1 MSDLDDRADPRRR
14 SSGSDLDLRFDSPA
28 ALEFTMKPLVTVLKF
43 AALPAILVGYVAF
56 MGSAGYCPTCVAMV
70 DWATGRASAATVV
83 SASSEAPRASESIA
97 AVAAPPEGVST
108 ETAREAGPIHRL
120 TLPAVDGGSVDLGD
134 FAGKPM
140 LIEVWA
146 TWCAPCVRLRSML
159 KAASPRLAEQATIVA
174 VSVDQGGAATVKKH
188 LASNPSPFVEVLST
202 PEFRAALAPHNPGNT
217 IPKLVYVDAA
227 GHVAGIELGGTDPK
241 WIEKRLEALR

>member
-1 MSDLDDRADPRRR
+1 MS
-14 SSGSDLDLRFDSPA
+14 A
-28 ALEFTMKPLVTVLKF
+28 ALEFTMKPMVTVLKF
-43 AALPAILVGYVAF
+43 AAIPMLLVGYVAF
-56 MGSAGYCPTCVAMV
+56 MGSNRYCPTCEAMV
-70 DWATGRASAATVV
+70 DWATGRPAASIVPV
-83 SASSEAPRASESIA
+83 SAYASTDASPKA
-97 AVAAPPEGVST
+97 GPGNASQAVPGEPV
-108 ETAREAGPIHRL
+108 RDAGPIHRL
-120 TLPAVDGGSVDLGD
+120 TLPSIDGGSISLGD

-146 TWCAPCVRLRSML
+146 TWCGPCVKLRSML
-159 KAASPRLAEQATIVA
+159 KAASPRLSEFGTIVA
-174 VSVDQGGAATVKKH
+174 VSVDQGGAAAVSRH

-227 GHVAGIELGGTDPK
+227 GNVAGIELGGGDPK

>member
-1 MSDLDDRADPRRR
+1 
-14 SSGSDLDLRFDSPA
+14 
-28 ALEFTMKPLVTVLKF
+28 MKPLVTLLKF
-43 AALPAILVGYVAF
+43 TAIPAILVGYVAF
-56 MGSAGYCPTCVAMV
+56 MGSSGYCPTCVAMV
-70 DWATGRASAATVV
+70 DWATGRASAAAVTTAALEEPAGTAAI
-83 SASSEAPRASESIA
+83 SAGAGPAEAI
-97 AVAAPPEGVST
+97 ST
-108 ETAREAGPIHRL
+108 EPIREPGPIHRL
-120 TLPAVDGGSVDLGD
+120 TLPAVDGGSVNLAD

-159 KAASPRLAEQATIVA
+159 KAASPRLSEQATIVA
-174 VSVDQGGAATVKKH
+174 VSVDQGGAAAVKKH

-227 GHVAGIELGGTDPK
+227 GHVAGIELGGGDPK